1 MQVFVTGAT
10 GFLGSHLTELLL
22 AEGHRVRALA
32 QRNTHTKWLEQRGV
46 QFVVGDLADESVV
59 REGVQ
64 GSDIVFHCAAIQG
77 RWGSRAAY
85 IEANTRGTRLL
96 LDACVAAGVRRFV
109 HTSTVGVYGEDDL
122 IDADESTP
130 YRPMNAY
137 QESKVAA
144 EKLVL
149 SYHQPDAMQ
158 VAIIR
163 PGWMHGERD
172 GQSIG
177 RLVNS
182 LRNGRVALIDGGR
195 AIGSFTY
202 VGHTAR
208 ALYLAGVCSEASGQA
223 YNITNGERVTNK
235 EFFGTLADLLGMPP
249 PRISIP
255 YSAAMPI
262 AIGMEAI
269 WDLVRAHEPPILN
282 PFRVKSFGR
291 NHHFSIAKAQRELG
305 YAPSVSLREGLRR
318 GVGWYEETHK
328 SRSVALQLE
337 GADDEHG

>member
-32 QRNTHTKWLEQRGV
+32 QKNAPTEGLERRGV
-46 QFVVGDLADESVV
+46 RCVIGDLADESVV
-59 REGVQ
+59 REGIG
-64 GSDIVFHCAAIQG
+64 GSEIVFHCAAIQG

-85 IEANTRGTRLL
+85 IEANTRGTRIL
-96 LDACVAAGVRRFV
+96 LDACVAAGVQRFV
-109 HTSTVGVYGEDDL
+109 HTSTVGVYGEDNL

-149 SYHQPDAMQ
+149 SYHKPDALQ

-177 RLVNS
+177 RLVRS
-182 LRNGRVALIDGGR
+182 LRSGRVALIDGGR

-208 ALYLAGVCSEASGQA
+208 ALYLAGTCREAAGQA
-223 YNITNGERVTNK
+223 YHITNGEKVTNV
-235 EFFGTLADLLGMPP
+235 EFFETLADLLGVPP
-249 PRISIP
+249 PHLSIP
-255 YSAAMPI
+255 YAAALPI
-262 AIGMEAI
+262 AAVMEAI
-269 WDLVRAHEPPILN
+269 WNGLRASEPPILN

-291 NHHFSIAKAQRELG
+291 HHHFSIAKAQRELG
-305 YAPSVSLREGLRR
+305 YAPWVNLREGLRR
-318 GVGWYEETHK
+318 GVEWWN
-328 SRSVALQLE
+328 SVNSFGRAE
-337 GADDEHG
+337 